1 MSFIWKI
8 GRGFNQPRSVNLRDF
23 EVQNR
28 GWKPY
33 RTAIG
38 AVLFGFLEALVPRLQ
53 TYGFDLSPYLVKI
66 APYLITILVLVIL
79 TIYKE
84 GKTGAPG
91 NIGRP
96 FFRENR

>member
-1 MSFIWKI
+1 MRIFLPIIFSIF
-8 GRGFNQPRSVNLRDF
+8 
-23 EVQNR
+23 
-28 GWKPY
+28 
-33 RTAIG
+33 
-38 AVLFGFLEALVPRLQ
+38 VLFFYTLPDVNANSEFFVSNTKGSYNLGCELDNSCFE
-53 TYGFDLSPYLVKI
+53 PYLVKI

>member
-1 MSFIWKI
+1 MVFVS
-8 GRGFNQPRSVNLRDF
+8 
-23 EVQNR
+23 
-28 GWKPY
+28 
-33 RTAIG
+33 A
-38 AVLFGFLEALVPRLQ
+38 ALP
-53 TYGFDLSPYLVKI
+53 I
-66 APYLITILVLVIL
+66 IIVLVIL